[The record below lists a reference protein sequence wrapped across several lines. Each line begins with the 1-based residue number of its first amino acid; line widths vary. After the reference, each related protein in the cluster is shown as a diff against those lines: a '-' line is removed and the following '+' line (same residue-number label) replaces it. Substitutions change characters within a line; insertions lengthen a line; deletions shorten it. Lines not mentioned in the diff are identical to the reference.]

1 MAMATSGQNR
11 VQTWLLSTT
20 AVTRPIAWC
29 VGLHVGAAGVNGA
42 SNEIS
47 GNGYQ
52 RQPQTFTVSGNVAT
66 GVSNLTFGPDTSG
79 AWGTVT
85 DFSLW
90 DAPPAAVVTGSIA
103 TTTLTVTA
111 VTSGFLGV
119 GHVISGTGITA
130 GTTIT
135 ALGTGTGGTG
145 TYTVSVSQ
153 TASST
158 TVTAAAGACIW
169 VGTVTASV
177 AYSVGDSATIAGSA
191 LTFTLS

>member
-20 AVTRPIAWC
+20 AVTRPIAWW

-90 DAPPAAVVTGSIA
+90 DAPPAAVVTG
-103 TTTLTVTA
+103 
-111 VTSGFLGV
+111 
-119 GHVISGTGITA
+119 TGITA

-145 TYTVSVSQ
+145 KYTVSVSQ